1 MEDTNASPGASEVR
15 DIRPVRGRAPSAEA
29 SKLLGHEVC
38 VVTSTLSKLSE
49 RIG

>member
-1 MEDTNASPGASEVR
+1 MEDTNASHGVSEVR
-15 DIRPVRGRAPSAEA
+15 DVQPVKGGAPSVEA

-49 RIG
+49 RMG